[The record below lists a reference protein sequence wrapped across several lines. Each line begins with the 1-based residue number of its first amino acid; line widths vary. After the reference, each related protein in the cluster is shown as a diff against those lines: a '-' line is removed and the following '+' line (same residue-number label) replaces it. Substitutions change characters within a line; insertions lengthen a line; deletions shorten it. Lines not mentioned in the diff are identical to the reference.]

1 MAMSL
6 WSHFFEHPVV
16 YLKLRPYGAIQIC
29 LLLLYYYYRPI
40 SYSYCAVS
48 IPAARDKRDAFA
60 CRPIATDFRS
70 LQLYLEIL
78 TSLSLS
84 RYLVIVIV

>member
-6 WSHFFEHPVV
+6 WPHFFVHPVV
-16 YLKLRPYGAIQIC
+16 YRT
-29 LLLLYYYYRPI
+29 I

-48 IPAARDKRDAFA
+48 IPVARDKRDAFA

-78 TSLSLS
+78 RPTSLSLS
-84 RYLVIVIV
+84 VRSTLLTARQTSISFHIV